1 MQGQLSM
8 GQQWKIANYH
18 HSFEKAN
25 DGIVKYSNGSKIAF
39 IEEEQVKNAEI
50 LQVLNIVQNN
60 PSFSSTN
67 GDNEQFKQMLTD

>member
-1 MQGQLSM
+1 MKNCQLPSFI
-8 GQQWKIANYH
+8 WESKWWYCKI
-18 HSFEKAN
+18 F
-25 DGIVKYSNGSKIAF
+25 NGSKIAF